1 MSNGHFPLELISL
14 IVRDAARNVKTLC
27 LLHST
32 WVPLIRPLIFD
43 ILVAD
48 GQCDILAWQD
58 LFTSAPDIPNH
69 VRHVTLAPE
78 GMTPG
83 DPVVVEEFLHSF
95 HKVLSLALLSFELD
109 YNILALS
116 PLRTVRSLILHNCLL
131 DNVLPDLK
139 YAFPHLTV
147 LHIVDFVAGNLRSHV
162 AAEQAES
169 FLPGIMA
176 FLFVETRSTETID
189 MCVDVMARDQWFQG
203 VRDVEIQGSKMVLNH
218 FCARM
223 PHFGSRL
230 DSLLLFHINYML
242 PAPILHNLSYATSL
256 ACLYVDGLQSGTGN
270 LRETILGL
278 PHLPFLQQLKVIYG
292 ADIPSNDLS
301 LEHWNDVMCFLKHDR
316 FPVLRSL
323 VITVYWSHRRAKPN
337 AKAFWDRV
345 PESFPAYNKD
355 LKTTVSVIC
364 DHPFRSLGS
373 LTRAYHLVYDAP

>member
-1 MSNGHFPLELISL
+1 MSNRHFPLELISL
-14 IVRDAARNVKTLC
+14 IIQDAAQNVKMLC

-58 LFTSAPDIPNH
+58 LFTLAPNIPNH
-69 VRHVTLAPE
+69 VRHVTLTPE
-78 GMTPG
+78 GMTLG
-83 DPVVVEEFLHSF
+83 DPVVVEEFLHCF
-95 HKVLSLALLSFELD
+95 HKVLSLALLSFKLD

-131 DNVLPDLK
+131 DNILPDLK

-147 LHIVDFVAGNLRSHV
+147 LHIIDFVARNLWLHV

-169 FLPGIMA
+169 FLPGVIA
-176 FLFVETRSTETID
+176 FLFIETRSMETID
-189 MCVDVMARDQWFQG
+189 ILHATSSNTSQF
-203 VRDVEIQGSKMVLNH
+203 VLCNL
-218 FCARM
+218 
-223 PHFGSRL
+223 SRL
-230 DSLLLFHINYML
+230 FSR
-242 PAPILHNLSYATSL
+242 
-256 ACLYVDGLQSGTGN
+256 TGN

-278 PHLPFLQQLKVIYG
+278 PRLPFLQQLKVIYG

-301 LEHWNDVMCFLKHDR
+301 LEHWNDIMCFLKHDR

-323 VITVYWSHRRAKPN
+323 VITVYWSHHCAKPN
-337 AKAFWDRV
+337 AKAFRDRV

-355 LKTTVSVIC
+355 LKNRPPYPSFVITHFTVS
-364 DHPFRSLGS
+364 DR
-373 LTRAYHLVYDAP
+373 